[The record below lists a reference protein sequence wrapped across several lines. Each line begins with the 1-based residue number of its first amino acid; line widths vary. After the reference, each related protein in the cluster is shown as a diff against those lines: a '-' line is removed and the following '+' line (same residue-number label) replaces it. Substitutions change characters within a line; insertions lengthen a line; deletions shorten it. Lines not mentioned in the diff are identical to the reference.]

1 MLAMVPFNTQA
12 HDSHF
17 VVAHLHYV
25 LIGGFVFPMLAALYY
40 WLPHF
45 TGRRSVYLLSVP
57 AFWLIFVGFN
67 MTFLLMHLT
76 GLMGMPRRVSTY
88 PSAWGWDW
96 LNLLSSVGGFGTAIG
111 FALVLIDI
119 VAQFRFGPHTR
130 RNPWKART
138 LEWATPLPAPA
149 YNFASLPAVS
159 DRGDKLDPD
168 ALGPSLAAGEGYL
181 GFAREHRQETLGV
194 NMITGK

>member
-1 MLAMVPFNTQA
+1 
-12 HDSHF
+12 
-17 VVAHLHYV
+17 
-25 LIGGFVFPMLAALYY
+25 
-40 WLPHF
+40 
-45 TGRRSVYLLSVP
+45 
-57 AFWLIFVGFN
+57 
-67 MTFLLMHLT
+67 
-76 GLMGMPRRVSTY
+76 
-88 PSAWGWDW
+88 
-96 LNLLSSVGGFGTAIG
+96 
-111 FALVLIDI
+111 
-119 VAQFRFGPHTR
+119 HTR

-194 NMITGK
+194 NMITGKPDQVIVLPRPDFLPLCTALAPAGFFLAFLFKFYWLAPVAAAGAIALFFMWSRRVGARHDSGPIPIGRGEAVPLAVEVKDNVAWWASLL